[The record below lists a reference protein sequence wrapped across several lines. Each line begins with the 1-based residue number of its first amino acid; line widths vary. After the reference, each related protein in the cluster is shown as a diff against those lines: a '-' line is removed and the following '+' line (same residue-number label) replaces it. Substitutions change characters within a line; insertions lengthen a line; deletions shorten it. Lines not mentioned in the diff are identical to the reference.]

1 MNAVSS
7 AFRFEP
13 SDDEVTFH
21 RGLASF
27 NRARLLPT
35 CGSPTW
41 REGLSI
47 ETAWRL
53 REESFVA
60 RELAGVA
67 PLARTAP
74 ADPDGFV
81 RWFERL
87 AETGP
92 GQGDPLF
99 PWLAEEAPREA
110 LEWFLA
116 QEIAGEAGFDD
127 LVAMTQVKL
136 PTTAK
141 LELARNYWDEMGQGH
156 ATGMHGP
163 MLDRLAD
170 ELSIATD
177 DVPVVWEAIALGNA
191 MTAFACN
198 RRYTFHS
205 VGALGAIEL
214 TAPGRATL
222 VNAGLKRVGVA
233 GAARRYFA
241 LHATLD
247 VKHSVAWNREVLRSL
262 VAEDP
267 RRAQAMASG
276 ALVRLEAG
284 RRCFERYRRELGLD
298 LRTGRASGEFVR

>member
-1 MNAVSS
+1 MTAVSNAWHRPADIEGS
-7 AFRFEP
+7 
-13 SDDEVTFH
+13 TFH
-21 RGLASF
+21 RGLAAF
-27 NRARLLPT
+27 NRARLAPS

-41 REGLSI
+41 RDGLRI
-47 ETAWRL
+47 ETTWRL
-53 REESFVA
+53 REESFIA
-60 RELAGVA
+60 RELAAVA
-67 PLARTAP
+67 PMARTAP

-81 RWFERL
+81 RWFEDL
-87 AETGP
+87 KTTGP

-99 PWLAEEAPREA
+99 PWLAEEAPRDA
-110 LEWFLA
+110 LVWFLT

-127 LVAMTQVKL
+127 LVALTQVKL

-156 ATGMHGP
+156 ASGMHGP
-163 MLDRLAD
+163 MLDRLAQ
-170 ELSIATD
+170 ELSISAEEAE
-177 DVPVVWEAIALGNA
+177 VVWEAVALGNA

-222 VNAGLKRVGVA
+222 VNAGLKRVGVG

-247 VKHSVAWNREVLRSL
+247 VKHSTAWNREVLRSL

-267 RRAQAMASG
+267 RRAHAMAAG

-298 LRTGRASGEFVR
+298 SASDRASGEFAR